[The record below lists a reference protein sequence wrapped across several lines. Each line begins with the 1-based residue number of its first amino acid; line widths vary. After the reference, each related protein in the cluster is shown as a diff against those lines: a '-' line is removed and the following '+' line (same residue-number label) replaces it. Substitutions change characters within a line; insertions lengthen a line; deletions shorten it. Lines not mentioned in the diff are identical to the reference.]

1 MAAELK
7 KVCVSAPGKLI
18 LTGEHSVVYGKPA
31 VAASLDLRTATE
43 VSRGTAG
50 KVGSLHLL
58 SSPLHA
64 TSSLRSTQ
72 LQLSLPLPRPMRPR
86 PIISHRPLSIHPH
99 PESFTPVNLGL
110 MCAVLPSWVV
120 PQKHRLSHEIAPTP
134 HPPTPYRTRICVHA
148 VAQYG
153 TCSLVLTRRSFP
165 LWQVSLELPDL
176 GISTS
181 WTVDDLQSV
190 VDAASTAG
198 DAADGHDETAHF
210 EAVRQL
216 AGVGNAETEAK
227 SLGAVAF
234 LHLYLKIACRPTK
247 TVPSA
252 AVRVI
257 SQLPVGAGLG
267 SSAAYSVALAA
278 GLLEAVGSIERKED
292 GGYTD
297 EHRKLINTWAFEGE
311 KVIHGTPSGIDNAV
325 SSFGGAIHFV
335 KGKEPVQLS
344 AVPQLRIL
352 LVNTKIPR
360 STMAL
365 VAGVRELVTSFPKVM
380 NPLLDAMGEL
390 SLEVEQ
396 VLATLAKEENDH
408 RAWTPGS
415 ATKFEVRSGALLFD
429 VFAAYLLTLCMAA
442 HLAHLVLGGASAW
455 WLQAL
460 VDLNQHLLRTIGV
473 GHTALDE
480 VCAIAS
486 SHKAHAKLTGAG
498 GGGCAFVVLPQGIEK
513 AELGVMTAAFE
524 AKGFEV
530 WETTVGGHGVCGHP
544 GLPFGEAAASLLV

>member
-1 MAAELK
+1 MLPVLRGHLSGTFLLSKFARVSGVINRARTGSGISATGITMAAELK

-50 KVGSLHLL
+50 KV
-58 SSPLHA
+58 
-64 TSSLRSTQ
+64 
-72 LQLSLPLPRPMRPR
+72 
-86 PIISHRPLSIHPH
+86 
-99 PESFTPVNLGL
+99 
-110 MCAVLPSWVV
+110 
-120 PQKHRLSHEIAPTP
+120 
-134 HPPTPYRTRICVHA
+134 
-148 VAQYG
+148 
-153 TCSLVLTRRSFP
+153 
-165 LWQVSLELPDL
+165 SLELPDL

-190 VDAASTAG
+190 VDAAPTAG

-278 GLLEAVGSIERKED
+278 GLLEAVGSIEREAD

-415 ATKFEVRSGALLFD
+415 ATKFE
-429 VFAAYLLTLCMAA
+429 
-442 HLAHLVLGGASAW
+442 
-455 WLQAL
+455 AL

-486 SHKAHAKLTGAG
+486 AHKAHAKLTGAG